1 MRKITLRVL
10 GLLLTLSALLSVAPP
25 VQSQTICPFCVIGYK
40 CCIQGNNA
48 RCIPEANPC
57 N

>member
-1 MRKITLRVL
+1 MRRITLRII
-10 GLLLTLSALLSVAPP
+10 GLLVTLSALASTAPR
-25 VQSQTICPFCVIGYK
+25 VDAQVICPQCIIGYK
-40 CCIQGNNA
+40 CCIQGNHA